1 PTRALA
7 PTTTIPPVI
16 PVTTPTPTA
25 QRRLVAPGAPGDVR
39 PPVPAVGERPIVG
52 TPIPELPPST
62 RPLVAEIRAVGN
74 MLKVEVAAP
83 KGALIHLYRNG
94 QLWKSVT
101 PDEIKKLKIPADGAT
116 AEDIQIV
123 VVTRTGAVMST
134 PIDQEADEQLSA
146 APSAKSGA
154 KSGAK
159 ASAKAARKAATKTST
174 KSRKATSTRSRN
186 VAGRRS
192 TDDTLKGK
200 SRRKSQ
206 TS

>member
-1 PTRALA
+1 
-7 PTTTIPPVI
+7 TTTITPAV
-16 PVTTPTPTA
+16 PVTTPTPAA
-25 QRRLVAPGAPGDVR
+25 QRRLVAPGSPGDVR

-62 RPLVAEIRAVGN
+62 RPLVAEIRALGKV
-74 MLKVEVAAP
+74 LKVEVAAP

-174 KSRKATSTRSRN
+174 KSGKASSTRSRN

>member
-1 PTRALA
+1 
-7 PTTTIPPVI
+7 
-16 PVTTPTPTA
+16 
-25 QRRLVAPGAPGDVR
+25 
-39 PPVPAVGERPIVG
+39 
-52 TPIPELPPST
+52 
-62 RPLVAEIRAVGN
+62 
-74 MLKVEVAAP
+74 MEVAAP

-154 KSGAK
+154 K

-174 KSRKATSTRSRN
+174 KSGKASSTRSRN